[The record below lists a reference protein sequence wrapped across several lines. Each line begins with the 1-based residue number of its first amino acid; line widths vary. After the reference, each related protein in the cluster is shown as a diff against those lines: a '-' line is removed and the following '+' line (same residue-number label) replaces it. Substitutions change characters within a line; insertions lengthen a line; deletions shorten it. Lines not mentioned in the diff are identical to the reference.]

1 MLAKKTIAREKYSR
15 PIPLVPMLAAGG
27 MRVEGAVERVADV
40 SAGVC
45 FRRLGLDGGV
55 ADAEA
60 VMQARVQGRNDGL
73 TL

>member
-1 MLAKKTIAREKYSR
+1 MPAARAF
-15 PIPLVPMLAAGG
+15 VT
-27 MRVEGAVERVADV
+27 RVQSAVERVADV
-40 SAGVC
+40 PAGVS

>member
-1 MLAKKTIAREKYSR
+1 MLAKKTIVREKYSR

-27 MRVEGAVERVADV
+27 MRVQSAVESVAYV
-40 SAGVC
+40 PAGVSL
-45 FRRLGLDGGV
+45 RRLGLDGGV
-55 ADAEA
+55 ADAEL